1 LFKTLF
7 KKLGFEQKTV
17 DLPPEERF
25 FSEIVGYSSIKKLL
39 MRSLISK
46 EPVNVLLSG
55 PSASSKT
62 IFLLAMMKGLN
73 DAYFIDGTGSSGVG
87 LVDYLFD
94 HPCTKYL
101 LIDEIDKMKKS
112 DQAALLNVME
122 TGILSSIKVRK
133 TRERKMR
140 LWVFATSNNLEKIS
154 EPLKSRFLVFY
165 LKEYTYDEFMEI
177 AIKLLYDRYNINTD
191 TASKIAERVW
201 NEIGS
206 KDIRDVLKIGKLVKP
221 EEMDSDINWVID
233 AYKKYCMKEGQ

>member
-7 KKLGFEQKTV
+7 KKLGFEKKT
-17 DLPPEERF
+17 DHLPPEERF

-46 EPVNVLLSG
+46 EPVNALLCG
-55 PSASSKT
+55 PSTSSKT
-62 IFLLAMMKGLN
+62 IFLLEMMKGLN
-73 DAYFIDGTGSSGVG
+73 DTYFIDGTGSSGVG

-94 HPCTKYL
+94 HPSTKYL

-133 TRERKMR
+133 TREQKMK

-177 AIKLLYDRYNINTD
+177 AIKLLYDRYNITTD

-201 NEIGS
+201 NELGS

-221 EEMDSDINWVID
+221 EEMDSDINWVIE

>member
-7 KKLGFEQKTV
+7 KKLGFEQKI
-17 DLPPEERF
+17 DELPPEERF

-46 EPVNVLLSG
+46 EPVNILLTG

-62 IFLLAMMKGLN
+62 IFLLEMMKGLN
-73 DAYFIDGTGSSGVG
+73 DAYFIDGVGSSGVG
-87 LVDYLFD
+87 VVDYLFD
-94 HPCTKYL
+94 HPSTKYL

-122 TGILSSIKVRK
+122 TGILSSTKIRK

-140 LWVFATSNNLEKIS
+140 LWIFATSNNLEKIS
-154 EPLKSRFLVFY
+154 KPLKSRFLVFY
-165 LKEYTYDEFMEI
+165 LPEYTYHEFMEI
-177 AIKLLYDRYNINTD
+177 AIKLLYDRYNISTE

-201 NEIGS
+201 NELGS
-206 KDIRDVLKIGKLVKP
+206 KDIRDILKIGKLVKP
-221 EEMDSDINWVID
+221 EEIDSDINWVIQ
-233 AYKKYCMKEGQ
+233 AYKKYCVNEGQ

>member
-7 KKLGFEQKTV
+7 KKLGFEQKI
-17 DLPPEERF
+17 DELPPEERF

-46 EPVNVLLSG
+46 EPVNILLTG

-62 IFLLAMMKGLN
+62 IFLLEMMKGLN
-73 DAYFIDGTGSSGVG
+73 DAYFIDGVGSSGVG
-87 LVDYLFD
+87 VVDYLFD
-94 HPCTKYL
+94 HPSTKYL

-122 TGILSSIKVRK
+122 TGILSSTKIRK

-140 LWVFATSNNLEKIS
+140 LWIFATSNNLEKIS
-154 EPLKSRFLVFY
+154 KPLKSRFLVFY
-165 LKEYTYDEFMEI
+165 LPEYTYPEFMEI
-177 AIKLLYDRYNINTD
+177 AIKLLYDRYNISTE

-201 NEIGS
+201 NELGS
-206 KDIRDVLKIGKLVKP
+206 KDIRDILKIGKLVKP
-221 EEMDSDINWVID
+221 EEIDSDINWVIQ
-233 AYKKYCMKEGQ
+233 AYKKYCVNEGQ

>member
-7 KKLGFEQKTV
+7 KKLGFEQQT
-17 DLPPEERF
+17 DNLPPDEKF

-46 EPVNVLLSG
+46 EPVNVLLTG

-62 IFLLAMMKGLN
+62 IFLLEMMKGLN
-73 DAYFIDGTGSSGVG
+73 DAYFIDGVGSSGVG
-87 LVDYLFD
+87 LVDYLFE
-94 HPCTKYL
+94 HPSTKYL

-133 TRERKMR
+133 TRERKMK
-140 LWVFATSNNLEKIS
+140 LWVFATSNNLERIS

-165 LKEYTYDEFMEI
+165 LKEYNYHEFVEI
-177 AIKLLYDRYNINTD
+177 ATKLLYDRYNITQD

-201 NEIGS
+201 NELGS

-221 EEMDSDINWVID
+221 EELDSDINWVIE
-233 AYKKYCMKEGQ
+233 AYKKYCVKEG